1 MYWVPFQLLFTTTN
15 SRLSFNCFILYLHFL
30 FVFFSQGTLCACAA
44 CNGNKTS
51 LVDRMTI
58 FVHVLVQSTIQN
70 NLQMINLSISFYS
83 EANTIDRLT
92 EFVRNVNYFFFVNS
106 MLRSIYIVQAFS
118 QYATVHVYRSRN
130 RGSKKMIIKAENKY
144 DSKWHF
150 SCIRCPLQ
158 FDRFICQ
165 MCLLQRSR
173 LIVNLKLLHS
183 QLYGIVYF
191 PKRISSICYWLGFC
205 VHILR
210 THTKHF
216 SI

>member
-1 MYWVPFQLLFTTTN
+1 MHAKQDMSRIGKYRSQCPFEYTRMECIESHSNYSLPQQTADYHLIALFCTYI
-15 SRLSFNCFILYLHFL
+15 FCL
-30 FVFFSQGTLCACAA
+30 FFFSQGTLCACAA

-92 EFVRNVNYFFFVNS
+92 EFVRNVNFFFFVNS

-144 DSKWHF
+144 DSK
-150 SCIRCPLQ
+150 
-158 FDRFICQ
+158 
-165 MCLLQRSR
+165 
-173 LIVNLKLLHS
+173 
-183 QLYGIVYF
+183 
-191 PKRISSICYWLGFC
+191 
-205 VHILR
+205 
-210 THTKHF
+210 
-216 SI
+216 